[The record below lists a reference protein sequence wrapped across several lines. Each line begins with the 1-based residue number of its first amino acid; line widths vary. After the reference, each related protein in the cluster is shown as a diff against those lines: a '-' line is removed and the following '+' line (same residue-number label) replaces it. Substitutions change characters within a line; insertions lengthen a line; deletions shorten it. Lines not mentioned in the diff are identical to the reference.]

1 MATDVI
7 IAAAARTPIGSF
19 LGSLSSVPAPKLGA
33 TAIQKAL
40 ADSKIDPVA
49 IDQVIMGNVLSAGV
63 GQAPARQAMI
73 FGGIPK
79 STPAMT
85 INKVCGSGLQ
95 AINLAYNAIVADE
108 SEIIVAGGMENMSM
122 VPHFV
127 YMRSGTKMGDVKFK
141 DGMVADGLWDVYN
154 DFHMGSAAEMCAK
167 EHKFAREE
175 QDRYAKQSFERA
187 QKAVQDGAFKNEIVA
202 VEVPQRKG
210 APMLVDVDEGPG
222 KVNFDKMSK
231 LRPAFEKDGTITA
244 ANASSISDGAAAT
257 VVMSANKAK
266 SLGVTGMARIRACA
280 IHAQDPEWFT
290 TAPVE
295 ATRKALQKAGL
306 TAGDI
311 DLYEVNE
318 AFAVVALATA
328 KGVEIPED
336 KMNVHGGAISL
347 GHPIGASGARV
358 MATLLHSMQAQD
370 KVLGLA
376 TLCIGGGEGI
386 AMVVERI

>member
-1 MATDVI
+1 MASDVI
-7 IAAAARTPIGSF
+7 IASAARTAIGSF
-19 LGSLSSVPAPKLGA
+19 MGSLSSVSAPQLGA
-33 TAIQKAL
+33 TSIKAAMNNINL
-40 ADSKIDPVA
+40 DPSKV
-49 IDQVIMGNVLSAGV
+49 DQVIMGNVLSAGV

-79 STPAMT
+79 STAAMT

-95 AINLAYNAIVADE
+95 AVNLARNAILAGE
-108 SEIIVAGGMENMSM
+108 SEIVVAGGMENMSM
-122 VPHFV
+122 VPHFA
-127 YMRSGTKMGDVKFK
+127 YMRSGTKMGDIKFK

-154 DFHMGSAAEMCAK
+154 NFHMGSAAEMCAK
-167 EHKFAREE
+167 EYKFTREE

-187 QKAVQDGAFKNEIVA
+187 QKAQKDGCFSKEIVG

-210 APMLVDVDEGPG
+210 DPILVDSDEGPG
-222 KVNFDKMSK
+222 KVRFDKMPT

-244 ANASSISDGAAAT
+244 ANASSINDGAAAT
-257 VVMSANKAK
+257 VVMSSDKAK
-266 SLGVTGMARIRACA
+266 DLGIKGMARIRSCA
-280 IHAQDPEWFT
+280 IHSQDPEWFT

-295 ATRKALQKAGL
+295 ATKKALQKAGL

-336 KMNVHGGAISL
+336 KMNVNGGAISL
-347 GHPIGASGARV
+347 GHPIGASGARILT
-358 MATLLHSMQAQD
+358 TLLYALEAQD
-370 KVLGLA
+370 KTLGLA

-386 AMVVERI
+386 SMVVERI

>member
-7 IAAAARTPIGSF
+7 IASAARTPIGSF
-19 LGSLSSVPAPKLGA
+19 LGGLSTVPAPKLGA
-33 TAIQKAL
+33 AAIKKAL
-40 ADSKIDPVA
+40 SDSKVDPASV
-49 IDQVIMGNVLSAGV
+49 DQVIMGNVLSAGV

-79 STPAMT
+79 STAAMT

-95 AINLAYNAIVADE
+95 AVNLAYNAIVAGE
-108 SEIIVAGGMENMSM
+108 SQIVVAGGMENMSM
-122 VPHFV
+122 VPHFA
-127 YMRSGTKMGDVKFK
+127 YMRSGTKMGDIKFK

-154 DFHMGSAAEMCAK
+154 DFHMGSAAEMCAR
-167 EHKFAREE
+167 EYKFAREE

-187 QKAVQDGAFKNEIVA
+187 QKAIQDGAFKNEIVS

-210 APMLVDVDEGPG
+210 DAIIVDTDEGPG
-222 KVNFDKMSK
+222 KVNFAKMGS

-244 ANASSISDGAAAT
+244 ANASSINDGAAAT
-257 VVMSANKAK
+257 VVMSADKAK

-280 IHAQDPEWFT
+280 IHSQDPEWFT

-295 ATRKALQKAGL
+295 ATKKALKKAGL

-336 KMNVHGGAISL
+336 KMNVNGGAISL
-347 GHPIGASGARV
+347 GHPIGASGARIL
-358 MATLLHSMQAQD
+358 ATLLHSMQAQD
-370 KVLGLA
+370 KALGLA

-386 AMVVERI
+386 SMIVERI